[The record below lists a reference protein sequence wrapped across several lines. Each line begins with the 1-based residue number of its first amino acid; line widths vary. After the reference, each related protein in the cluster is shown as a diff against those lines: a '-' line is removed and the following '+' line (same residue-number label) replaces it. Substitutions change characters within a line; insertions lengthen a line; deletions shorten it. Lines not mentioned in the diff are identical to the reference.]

1 LDVNKRLLN
10 DQVVKQ
16 VKEVFD
22 SQLNQPVE
30 VLFFGDQHDCEYCDD
45 THQLIEELIAIS
57 PKLALRTYDLD
68 QQADVARQYGVDK
81 APSLVLVANDGDQLT
96 DYGVRFAGI
105 PSGHE
110 FSSLIQGLLLVSS
123 RDSALDEK
131 TRQALK
137 ALKEPVTLQVYV
149 TPT

>member
-1 LDVNKRLLN
+1 MEKKLLN
-10 DQVVKQ
+10 DQVVNQ

-30 VLFFGDQHDCEYCDD
+30 VLFFGQQHDCDYCDD
-45 THQLIEELIAIS
+45 TRQLAEEVTAIS
-57 PKLALRTYDLD
+57 PKLSLQVYDLD
-68 QQADVARQYGVDK
+68 QHAEIANQYSVDK
-81 APSLVLVANDGDQLT
+81 APSLVLTAKNGDDLT

-110 FSSLIQGLLLVSS
+110 FSSLIQSLILVSS
-123 RDSALDEK
+123 RDSALNEK

-137 ALKEPVTLQVYV
+137 KLKKPVTLQVYV

>member
-1 LDVNKRLLN
+1 M
-10 DQVVKQ
+10 
-16 VKEVFD
+16 
-22 SQLNQPVE
+22 
-30 VLFFGDQHDCEYCDD
+30 
-45 THQLIEELIAIS
+45 
-57 PKLALRTYDLD
+57 
-68 QQADVARQYGVDK
+68 DK
-81 APSLVLVANDGDQLT
+81 SPSLVLAARDGDQLT

-110 FSSLIQGLLLVSS
+110 FSSLIQSLILVSG

>member
-1 LDVNKRLLN
+1 MEKKLLN
-10 DQVVKQ
+10 DQVVNQ

-30 VLFFGDQHDCEYCDD
+30 VLFFGQQHDCDYCDD
-45 THQLIEELIAIS
+45 TRQLVEEVIAIS
-57 PKLALRTYDLD
+57 PKLGLQVYDLD
-68 QQADVARQYGVDK
+68 QHAEIANQYGVDK
-81 APSLVLVANDGDQLT
+81 VPSLVLAAKNGDDLT

-110 FSSLIQGLLLVSS
+110 FSSLIQSLILVSS
-123 RDSALDEK
+123 RDSALNEK

-137 ALKEPVTLQVYV
+137 KLKKPVTLQVYV

>member
-1 LDVNKRLLN
+1 MEKKLLDE
-10 DQVVKQ
+10 QIVKQ

-22 SQLNQPVE
+22 SQMKEAVE
-30 VLFFGDQHDCEYCDD
+30 VLFFGSKHDCDYCAD
-45 THQLIEELIAIS
+45 TRQLVSEIVALS
-57 PKLALRTYDLD
+57 PKLSLQEYDIDEHEDL
-68 QQADVARQYGVDK
+68 ARQYNVDK
-81 APSLVLVANDGDQLT
+81 TPVLVLTAKDSHGLT

-110 FSSLIQGLLLVSS
+110 FSSLIQSLLLVSG
-123 RDSALDEK
+123 RDSTLNEK

-137 ALKEPVTLQVYV
+137 KLTKPVTLQVYV

>member
-1 LDVNKRLLN
+1 MMSKRLLN

-22 SQLNQPVE
+22 SQLKHPVD
-30 VLFFGDQHDCEYCDD
+30 VLFFGEQHECEYCAD
-45 THQLIEELIAIS
+45 TRQLVEELTATS
-57 PKLALRTYDLD
+57 PKLALQTYDLE
-68 QQADVARQYGVDK
+68 QHADLARQYRVDK
-81 APSLVLVANDGDQLT
+81 SPSLVLAARDGDQLT

-110 FSSLIQGLLLVSS
+110 FSSLIQSLILVSG

>member
-1 LDVNKRLLN
+1 MMSKRLLN
-10 DQVVKQ
+10 DEVVKQ

-22 SQLNQPVE
+22 SQLTQPVD
-30 VLFFGDQHDCEYCDD
+30 VLFFGEQHECEYCAD
-45 THQLIEELIAIS
+45 TLQLVEELTTLS
-57 PKLALRTYDLD
+57 PMLALQTYDLD
-68 QQADVARQYGVDK
+68 QHAELAHQYRVDK
-81 APSLVLVANDGDQLT
+81 APSLVLAARDGDQLT

-110 FSSLIQGLLLVSS
+110 FSSLIQSLILVSG

>member
-1 LDVNKRLLN
+1 MEKKLLN
-10 DQVVKQ
+10 DQVIKQ

-30 VLFFGDQHDCEYCDD
+30 VLFFGQQHDCDYCDD
-45 THQLIEELIAIS
+45 THQLVEEVTAIS
-57 PKLALRTYDLD
+57 PKLNLQTYDLE
-68 QQADVARQYGVDK
+68 QHAEIASQYGVDK
-81 APSLVLVANDGDQLT
+81 APSVVLAARDGDGLT

-110 FSSLIQGLLLVSS
+110 FSSLIQSLILVSD
-123 RDSALDEK
+123 RDSGLNDQ

-137 ALKEPVTLQVYV
+137 KLTQPVTLQVYV

>member
-1 LDVNKRLLN
+1 MSKRLLN
-10 DQVVKQ
+10 DNVIKQ
-16 VKEVFD
+16 VQEVFD
-22 SQLNQPVE
+22 SQLNQPVD
-30 VLFFGDQHDCEYCDD
+30 VLFFGEQHDCEYCDD
-45 THQLIEELIAIS
+45 TRQLVEELTAIS
-57 PKLALRTYDLD
+57 PKLTLHTYDLD
-68 QQADVARQYGVDK
+68 QHADLADQYMVDK
-81 APSLVLVANDGDQLT
+81 SPSLVLAARDGDQLT

-110 FSSLIQGLLLVSS
+110 FSSLIQSMILVST

-137 ALKEPVTLQVYV
+137 GLKEPVNLQVYV

>member
-1 LDVNKRLLN
+1 MEKKLLN
-10 DQVVKQ
+10 DQVVNQ

-30 VLFFGDQHDCEYCDD
+30 VLFFGQQHDCDYCDD
-45 THQLIEELIAIS
+45 TRQLVEEVTAIS
-57 PKLALRTYDLD
+57 PKLSLQVYDLE
-68 QQADVARQYGVDK
+68 QHAVLANQYGVDK
-81 APSLVLVANDGDQLT
+81 APSLVLAAKNGDDLT

-110 FSSLIQGLLLVSS
+110 FSSLIQSLILVSS
-123 RDSALDEK
+123 RDSALNEK

-137 ALKEPVTLQVYV
+137 KLKKPVTLQVYV

>member
-1 LDVNKRLLN
+1 MEKKLLN
-10 DQVVKQ
+10 DQVIKQ

-30 VLFFGDQHDCEYCDD
+30 VLFFGQQHDCDYCDD
-45 THQLIEELIAIS
+45 THQLVEEVTAIS
-57 PKLALRTYDLD
+57 PKLNLQAYDLE
-68 QQADVARQYGVDK
+68 QHAEIASQYGVDK
-81 APSLVLVANDGDQLT
+81 APSVVLAARDGDGLI
-96 DYGVRFAGI
+96 DYGVRFVGI

-110 FSSLIQGLLLVSS
+110 FSSLIQSMILVSG
-123 RDSALDEK
+123 RDSGLNDQ

-137 ALKEPVTLQVYV
+137 KLTQPVTLQVYV